1 MSFLKSAQVR
11 AALVEI
17 NELQEDVMKSALK
30 FPEMTIEVQYEHIE
44 DLEDL
49 LEKQRIMYTR
59 LSLSDDPEA
68 KAMKESIDES
78 TKMLGLKQDSN
89 PALLFKMMQD
99 TIVHL
104 RTIVENRLPIRVS
117 GSGEILL
124 TVVMPSSC
132 W

>member
-30 FPEMTIEVQYEHIE
+30 FPEMTVDEQYEHIE

-68 KAMKESIDES
+68 KEMKKDIEDS
-78 TKMLGLKQDSN
+78 MGLLGLQQLS
-89 PALLFKMMQD
+89 L
-99 TIVHL
+99 IH
-104 RTIVENRLPIRVS
+104 I
-117 GSGEILL
+117 
-124 TVVMPSSC
+124 
-132 W
+132 

>member
-30 FPEMTIEVQYEHIE
+30 FPEMNVEQQYEHIE

-59 LSLSDDPEA
+59 LSLSDDP
-68 KAMKESIDES
+68 
-78 TKMLGLKQDSN
+78 
-89 PALLFKMMQD
+89 
-99 TIVHL
+99 
-104 RTIVENRLPIRVS
+104 
-117 GSGEILL
+117 
-124 TVVMPSSC
+124 
-132 W
+132 

>member
-30 FPEMTIEVQYEHIE
+30 FPEMTVEEQYEHIE

-68 KAMKESIDES
+68 KAMKENIDES

-89 PALLFKMMQD
+89 PALLFKLMQD

-104 RTIVENRLPIRVS
+104 RTIVENRLDK
-117 GSGEILL
+117 
-124 TVVMPSSC
+124 
-132 W
+132 